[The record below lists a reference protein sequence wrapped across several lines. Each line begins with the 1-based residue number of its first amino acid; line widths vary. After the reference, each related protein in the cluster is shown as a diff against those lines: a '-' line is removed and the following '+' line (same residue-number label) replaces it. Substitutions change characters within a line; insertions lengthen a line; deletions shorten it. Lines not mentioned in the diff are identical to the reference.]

1 MGVARFEDLRAW
13 QKAKVLNRGIFEFTE
28 LSANRMDLSFKRQIR
43 KASLS
48 VMSNVAEGF
57 DRGGDKEFI
66 QFLYHAKGS
75 CAEVRSQ
82 LYAAQDMKHLDS
94 ETFMRLK
101 ELAEETSRV
110 IQGLIRYLKQSE
122 LKGRKFS

>member
-1 MGVARFEDLRAW
+1 MGVERFEDLQAW
-13 QKAKVLNRGIFEFTE
+13 QKARVLNRGVFEFTE

-82 LYAAQDMKHLDS
+82 LHAAQDMKHLDS
-94 ETFMRLK
+94 ETFIQLK